1 HRGRARGF
9 APARLG
15 DAPAGR
21 PDHRGAPARR
31 DRRGVSRSRPG
42 PRVQVRDPA
51 ATSACR
57 GPSSGLEPPEGGRV
71 PMALG
76 RPITATAAV
85 YYAPGDLR
93 IEEVP
98 LPPLGRGEMLVRIR
112 ACGLCPGEVM
122 DWYMAR
128 KAPVPLGHE
137 PVGEVVEAADGVA
150 FRPGDRVFV
159 HHHAPCLTCRV
170 CRRGDFVH
178 CATWRPRRL
187 LPGGLATHAIV
198 QAPAVA
204 ADVVRLPEGLSDDAA
219 TFVEPLACVV
229 KSVRRARV
237 REGDGVLVIGLGVM
251 GLLHLHALR
260 ALSAP
265 GLLLAADR
273 VPERLDRGR
282 AVADVVIDTSRVP
295 LTDAVARAAT
305 SARSVVGRPGAA
317 AARVSRAF
325 LRGPGSAPATP
336 SRESHRGTREA
347 HHRYSRT
354 GAAHRRGCR
363 RRPPAPPRAS
373 PSPGGPWPGPAG

>member
-1 HRGRARGF
+1 
-9 APARLG
+9 
-15 DAPAGR
+15 
-21 PDHRGAPARR
+21 
-31 DRRGVSRSRPG
+31 
-42 PRVQVRDPA
+42 
-51 ATSACR
+51 
-57 GPSSGLEPPEGGRV
+57 
-71 PMALG
+71 MALG
-76 RPITATAAV
+76 RPATATAAV

-204 ADVVRLPEGLSDDAA
+204 VDVVRLPEGLSDDAA

-295 LTDAVARAAT
+295 LTDAVARATDRGVNVVIAGPGSVEAYEAGRQALAPGGTLVIFTPTPPDAVWPLRMHEVFFSETTIVPSYSAGPDDTREALRLLAGGLPVEPLITHRLPLEDAGQGYALVRAAT
-305 SARSVVGRPGAA
+305 SALKVVVRP
-317 AARVSRAF
+317 
-325 LRGPGSAPATP
+325 
-336 SRESHRGTREA
+336 
-347 HHRYSRT
+347 
-354 GAAHRRGCR
+354 
-363 RRPPAPPRAS
+363 
-373 PSPGGPWPGPAG
+373 